1 MHHTM
6 TASPIPRKSN
16 PSIAAELQRI
26 FGYSEFRPP
35 QKEIVQCLLN
45 RQDALVVM
53 PTGGG
58 KSICFQLPALV
69 RSGLTL
75 VVSPLV
81 ALMENQVQE
90 LRDRNLSA
98 ALLHSELP
106 KSQKQKVLWAL
117 EQQRLRLLYVSP
129 ETLFSSA
136 IWERLCMPNLAINAL
151 VLDEAHCLVQ
161 WGETFRPAYYRLGTV
176 RPELLKYKPA
186 GSQIAIA
193 AFTATA
199 DPEAQQTIQQIL
211 QLNNPHC
218 FRQTPYRPNLQLKV
232 QQVWSARQRRQ
243 QLLQFIRQQKG
254 QAGLVYVRTRKDSE
268 MLAEWLTQQGFQTAP
283 YHAGLIPVERRQ
295 IEQQWLNGSLQ
306 FVVCTNAFGL
316 GINKPNT
323 RWVIHFHAPTLLA
336 EYVQE
341 IGRAGRDGLPAIALT
356 LISEPTG
363 WLDPEDKQRRQY
375 FTGQTQKQYRLA
387 QELIHKLPPQGEVR
401 QVSRQFPNGAIALS
415 LLHSV
420 GALDWLDPF
429 HYQIKP
435 QAKLHQVGR
444 SQLHATQQMTTYLNT
459 RTCRWQFLLQAF
471 GFQDQEFRC
480 GHCDRCDR

>member
-1 MHHTM
+1 MA
-6 TASPIPRKSN
+6 ASPSPRVSDRSLK
-16 PSIAAELQRI
+16 AELHRI

-35 QKEIVQCLLN
+35 QQDIVQCLLN
-45 RQDALVVM
+45 QQDALVVM

-58 KSICFQLPALV
+58 KSVCFQLPALM

-90 LRDRNLSA
+90 LRQRQLPA

-129 ETLFSSA
+129 ETLFSAA
-136 IWERLCMPNLAINAL
+136 IWERLCAPHLAINAL
-151 VLDEAHCLVQ
+151 IIDEAQCLVQ

-176 RPELLKYKPA
+176 RSELLKYKPA
-186 GSQIAIA
+186 DSQIAIA

-199 DPEAQQTIQQIL
+199 DPEAQQTIQRIL
-211 QLNNPHC
+211 QLDNPQC
-218 FRQTPYRPNLQLKV
+218 FRQTPYRSNLHQKV
-232 QQVWSARQRRQ
+232 QRVWSAHQRRQ
-243 QLLQFIRQQKG
+243 QLLQFIRQQKE

-268 MLAEWLTQQGFQTAP
+268 ILAEWLTQAGFQTAP
-283 YHAGLIPVERRQ
+283 YHAGLIPDERRQ

-323 RWVIHFHAPTLLA
+323 RWVVHFHAPTLLA

-341 IGRAGRDGLPAIALT
+341 IGRAGRDGLPATALT

-375 FTGQTQKQYRLA
+375 FTNQTQKQYRIA
-387 QELIHKLPPQGEVR
+387 QELIRQLPQQGDVR
-401 QVSRQFPNGAIALS
+401 QISRQFQNGTIALS

-429 HYQIKP
+429 HYQITS
-435 QAKLHQVGR
+435 QTKLHQIGR